1 MRKFTGF
8 VHAGMVLTI
17 ALALSPIAA
26 TAASTELQPST
37 LLAGAGNDREDGGTA
52 ASVDSQAVV
61 AVGASVSDNSTLH
74 ASTETGQ
81 NPPGVL
87 SVSVQP
93 PISEPPGQ
101 RKGPMSKIGDALEA
115 RGITLGLILA
125 NSYYTNPTTGISSG
139 HSVDY
144 FALFMSADVD
154 LRKLVGIPNTHLHI
168 TEAWEPPTHNTYA
181 YAFQAGS
188 AFTPFPVQTTTTDLV
203 KFTLSHDF
211 FENRLHIEYGRM
223 NLADDFM
230 VSTMCTGCLAS
241 TPAITLNVPGF
252 AKSVWGARIAYQL
265 SHHTRLGLGVIE
277 DDPALFTSSDG
288 WDWRTRTR
296 TGLLGVANM
305 LYTTDFSDVPY
316 PLNVEAGFY
325 HSTSPYTDDLHN
337 VDGSSQALNPLAT
350 ALTHGSGTWGFYGQA
365 RQVIWSETGSVG
377 PVPPNLA
384 LYGGAFITPGAGQSY
399 PVEAFGGAEYG
410 GFLRDNP
417 AALIGSTVRYIRL
430 SRGRA
435 LYEQQLST
443 INGWGS
449 SGVNQNTLAFDVH
462 AQYGLAPGILIN
474 GFAQYFL
481 HPNRTHTLAATGPSH
496 SGLMV
501 GVNVVID
508 IGRLSG
514 LTKP

>member
-1 MRKFTGF
+1 MQQFTGF
-8 VHAGMVLTI
+8 AHAGKAITI
-17 ALALSPIAA
+17 ALAFSPIAA
-26 TAASTELQPST
+26 MAAGTELEPST
-37 LLAGAGNDREDGGTA
+37 LWANTRNYPKDGGSVV
-52 ASVDSQAVV
+52 SVDSPPVV
-61 AVGASVSDNSTLH
+61 ATAPSGSDIPSLH

-81 NPPGVL
+81 NPPGVS

-93 PISEPPGQ
+93 PSDEPLVH
-101 RKGPMSKIGDALEA
+101 RKGPLSKIGDALEA
-115 RGITLGLILA
+115 RGITFGLLLTNA
-125 NSYYTNPTTGISSG
+125 YFANPTTGISAG

-144 FALFMSADVD
+144 FALFMSTDVN
-154 LRKLVGIPNTHLHI
+154 LSKLIGLPNTHLHI
-168 TEAWEPPTHNTYA
+168 TEAWEPPSHNTYA

-188 AFTPFPVQTTTTDLV
+188 AFTPFPVQTTSTDLV
-203 KFTLSHDF
+203 KFTLSHDL
-211 FENRLHIEYGRM
+211 FEKRLHIEYGRM
-223 NLADDFM
+223 NLTDDFM
-230 VSTMCTGCLAS
+230 VSSMCTGCLAS

-265 SHHTRLGLGVIE
+265 SRHTRLGLGAIE
-277 DDPALFTSSDG
+277 DNAALFTQSDG

-296 TGLLGVANM
+296 TGILGVANM

-316 PLNVEAGFY
+316 PLNAEAGLY

-337 VDGSSQALNPLAT
+337 VDGSSQAIDPERT
-350 ALTHGSGTWGFYGQA
+350 ALTHGNGTWGFYGQA
-365 RQVIWSETGSVG
+365 RQVVWTATGSEG
-377 PVPPNLA
+377 AARPNIA

-399 PVEAFGGAEYG
+399 PVEAYGGAEYG
-410 GFLRDNP
+410 GFLRNNP

-449 SGVNQNTLAFDVH
+449 SRVHQNTFAFDVH
-462 AQYGLAPGILIN
+462 AQYALAPGILIN

-481 HPNRTHTLAATGPSH
+481 HPNRTHTLPASGPSR
-496 SGLMV
+496 SGSMI
-501 GVNVVID
+501 GVNVVVD

>member
-1 MRKFTGF
+1 MHKFTGF
-8 VHAGMVLTI
+8 VHAGMALTI
-17 ALALSPIAA
+17 ALALLPIAA
-26 TAASTELQPST
+26 TAASIELEPGT
-37 LLAGAGNDREDGGTA
+37 LLADTGYDRQDRGTA
-52 ASVDSQAVV
+52 ASAVSP
-61 AVGASVSDNSTLH
+61 AASAIGASVENPTLH

-81 NPPGVL
+81 NPPGLL

-101 RKGPMSKIGDALEA
+101 RKGPMRKIGDALEA
-115 RGITLGLILA
+115 HGITLGLILA
-125 NSYYTNPTTGISSG
+125 NSYFVNPTTGISAG

-144 FALFMSADVD
+144 FALFTSADVD
-154 LRKLVGIPNTHLHI
+154 LSKLIGIPKTHFHV
-168 TEAWEPPTHNTYA
+168 TEAWEPPSHNTRF

-188 AFTPFPVQTTTTDLV
+188 AFTPFPVQTTTSDLV
-203 KFTLSHDF
+203 KFTLSHDL
-211 FENRLHIEYGRM
+211 FEKRLHIEYGRM

-252 AKSVWGARIAYQL
+252 AKSVWGGRIAYQL
-265 SHHTRLGLGVIE
+265 SPHTRLGLGVIE
-277 DDPALFTSSDG
+277 DDPALFTSSAG

-296 TGLLGVANM
+296 TGLIGVANM
-305 LYTTDFSDVPY
+305 LYTTDFSDLSY
-316 PLNVEAGFY
+316 PLNAEAGLY
-325 HSTSPYTDDLHN
+325 HSTSPYTDDLNN
-337 VDGSSQALNPLAT
+337 VDGSSQALNPLGT
-350 ALTHGSGTWGFYGQA
+350 ALMHRSGTWGFFGQA
-365 RQVIWSETGSVG
+365 RQVVWTAKASEG
-377 PVPPNLA
+377 PVRPNLA

-410 GFLRDNP
+410 GFLRNNP
-417 AALIGSTVRYIRL
+417 AALIGSTARYIRL
-430 SRGRA
+430 SEGRA

-449 SGVNQNTLAFDVH
+449 TSVHQNTFAFDVH

-481 HPNRTHTLAATGPSH
+481 HPNRTHTLPASGPSR

-501 GVNVVID
+501 GVNAIID

-514 LTKP
+514 LSRP